1 MSPDIQEPDS
11 EAFRRDKNA
20 AFADL
25 IRLHHGALLASIR
38 SLVDASHVDEIAQR
52 AWIKAFNA
60 IEKFEGRSSI
70 KTWLIRIA
78 INEARMHYRENSRN
92 VSLDQMETEG
102 EEPMAWRF
110 KAGGHWSK
118 PPAEWLESAPDELLM
133 RQELLD
139 CIEKTLAGMPVNQ
152 RSLLQL
158 RDIEQL
164 SFDDICNELGI
175 SASNARVL
183 LHRART
189 YLYQFLDNYEETGE
203 C

>member
-1 MSPDIQEPDS
+1 MNTKIQEPDR
-11 EAFRRDKNA
+11 EAFRRDKNS

-25 IRLHHGALLASIR
+25 IRLHHGALLAAIR
-38 SLVDASHVDEIAQR
+38 PLVAASHVDEIAQR

-78 INEARMHYRENSRN
+78 INEARMHYRETSRN
-92 VSLDQMETEG
+92 VSLDQMEVEG

-118 PPAEWLESAPDELLM
+118 PPAEWLGSAPDELLM

-139 CIEKTLAGMPVNQ
+139 CIEKTLQGMPVNQ

-164 SFDDICNELGI
+164 PFDDICNELGV

-183 LHRART
+183 LYRARA
-189 YLYQFLDNYEETGE
+189 YLYQFLDSYEETGE

>member
-1 MSPDIQEPDS
+1 MSADYQEPDLAAIRS
-11 EAFRRDKNA
+11 DKNA

-25 IRLHHGALLASIR
+25 IRLHHQALLAAVR
-38 SLVDASHVDEIAQR
+38 PMLDASHVDEIVQR
-52 AWIKAFNA
+52 AWIKAYNA

-78 INEARMHYRENSRN
+78 INEVHMHHREQRRD
-92 VSLDQMETEG
+92 VSLEQMDVAG

-110 KAGGHWSK
+110 KAGGRWSK